1 MGALLPLTA
10 ASGGV
15 QAGIWPW
22 FLFCLFVVTML
33 LLDLF
38 VFHRRSHVIEL
49 REATLWSIF
58 WVGLAFIV
66 ALVMFLWR
74 GGSAAL
80 LFLTGYVV
88 ELSLSVD
95 NLFVFLM
102 LFTYFAV
109 PPKYQHRVLFWGIVG
124 AILMRVLFIVL
135 GVALINRL
143 HWVLFIFGA
152 FLVFTGIRMAG
163 KHDEEIHPERNP
175 LIKLARR
182 FLPVCSEYRGG
193 AFFFRDPDRNLLVAT
208 PLFIVLLVVE
218 TTDVVFAVDSVPAVI
233 GVIRD
238 PVTGYADP
246 FLAFTSNICAVLGLR
261 AMFFALAG
269 LLRRFR
275 FLHYGLAA
283 ILTFVG
289 VKMLVEAA
297 GFYRLLPL
305 KLGPI
310 EIPEVH
316 IATSVSLAVV
326 GVLLALSLAA
336 SLLLPPRKVIETI
349 GVREAA
355 READRPPD

>member
-1 MGALLPLTA
+1 MGGLQVGFLPWL
-10 ASGGV
+10 
-15 QAGIWPW
+15 
-22 FLFCLFVVTML
+22 LFCLFVTVML

-38 VFHRRSHVIEL
+38 VFHRRSHVVGL

-58 WVGLAFIV
+58 WVALAGCV
-66 ALVMFLWR
+66 AVVIRLWH
-74 GGSAAL
+74 GSSAAL

-109 PPKYQHRVLFWGIVG
+109 PAKYQHRVLFWGIVG
-124 AILMRVLFIVL
+124 AVIMRILFIVV

-152 FLVFTGIRMAG
+152 FLVFTGIRMAA
-163 KHDEEIHPERNP
+163 KSDEEIHPERNP
-175 LIKLARR
+175 VLKLAKKI
-182 FLPVCSEYRGG
+182 LPVSTEYHGG
-193 AFFFRDPDRNLLVAT
+193 AFFYRTPGRRLLIAT

-246 FLAFTSNICAVLGLR
+246 FLAFSSNICAVLGLR

-269 LLRRFR
+269 LMRRFR
-275 FLHYGLAA
+275 FLNYGLAA
-283 ILTFVG
+283 ILSFIG
-289 VKMLVEAA
+289 VKMLLEAA
-297 GFYRLLPL
+297 TFYHLLPL
-305 KLGPI
+305 HLGPVV
-310 EIPEVH
+310 IPKVH
-316 IATSVSLAVV
+316 IATS
-326 GVLLALSLAA
+326 LSLAIVGALLAVSLIA
-336 SLLLPPRKVIETI
+336 SLLFPEREKPPSGGEIV
-349 GVREAA
+349 EA
-355 READRPPD
+355 

>member
-1 MGALLPLTA
+1 MAMLLALTA
-10 ASGGV
+10 AGGI
-15 QAGIWPW
+15 QAGVLQW
-22 FLFCLFVVTML
+22 FLFCAFVATML

-49 REATLWSIF
+49 REATLWSVF
-58 WVGLAFIV
+58 WIGLALVV
-66 ALVMFLWR
+66 AFVMYLWR
-74 GGSAAL
+74 GSPAAL

-109 PPKYQHRVLFWGIVG
+109 PAKYQHRVLFWGIVG

-152 FLVFTGIRMAG
+152 FLVYTGIRMAG

-175 LIKLARR
+175 LIKLAKRV
-182 FLPVCSEYRGG
+182 LPVSHEYHGG
-193 AFFFRDPDRNLLVAT
+193 AFFFRDPARQMLVAT

-289 VKMLVEAA
+289 IKMLLEAA
-297 GFYRLLPL
+297 GFYHLLPL
-305 KLGPI
+305 ELGPVT
-310 EIPEVH
+310 IPEVH
-316 IATSVSLAVV
+316 IATSLSLAIV
-326 GVLLALSLAA
+326 GTLLALSLTA
-336 SLLLPPRKVIETI
+336 SLLLPVKRQGAEERRRR
-349 GVREAA
+349 GA
-355 READRPPD
+355 RGPARRQE